1 VGVTLPPLTK
11 IFKGVLTIGW
21 TKRADRDRIKI
32 YNESITYRGLTGIYY
47 MAMIQPSPYLD
58 ECAFRYYVVH
68 DRAHPSGRN
77 IFNEV
82 EEERVYGIVKIPT
95 KNAYMGNGKIE
106 FYNDTTGQIGLLI
119 REVSEAEW
127 GTYQAFELFPTL
139 HVFAVVQELH
149 QDYGTTITISRVRF
163 NDH

>member
-1 VGVTLPPLTK
+1 
-11 IFKGVLTIGW
+11 
-21 TKRADRDRIKI
+21 
-32 YNESITYRGLTGIYY
+32 
-47 MAMIQPSPYLD
+47 MAKIQPSPYPI

-68 DRAHPSGRN
+68 DRAHSSGRN

-82 EEERVYGIVKIPT
+82 EEERIYGIVKIPT
-95 KNAYMGNGKIE
+95 KNTYMGNGKIE

-127 GTYQAFELFPTL
+127 GTYQAFELFPVL
-139 HVFAVVQELH
+139 HVFAVVQEIH
-149 QDYGTTITISRVRF
+149 KNHTTSEEHTVTVSKVRF